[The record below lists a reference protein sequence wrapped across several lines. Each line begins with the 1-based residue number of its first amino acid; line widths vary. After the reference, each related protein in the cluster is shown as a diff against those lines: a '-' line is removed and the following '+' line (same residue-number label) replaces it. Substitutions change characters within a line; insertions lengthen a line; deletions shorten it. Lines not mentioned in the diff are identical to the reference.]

1 MKTICYLETDE
12 TGEIEWG
19 EGCIS
24 TDPTDFKYSF
34 ALVNKAEVDIEI
46 AKLKQRISDMGWQL
60 NPDRMGS

>member
-24 TDPTDFKYSF
+24 SDPKDFKYSIT
-34 ALVNKAEVDIEI
+34 LVDKAEVDIEI
-46 AKLKQRISDMGWQL
+46 AKLKQQLSDMSWTL
-60 NPDRMGS
+60 YPDRMGG